1 MLIRLGLVG
10 NVRKP
15 KSVKKKLK
23 KVVGLEVQF
32 NQSDILVNHESEQKS
47 DFHIKKN

>member
-1 MLIRLGLVG
+1 MLG
-10 NVRKP
+10 NPSQLKKP
-15 KSVKKKLK
+15 K